1 MCRAKIFSIFGSFLM
16 KKKVLNNHSRK
27 IFIRKLFPITAVLL
41 ICSSCF
47 LPVKGFRESPQPAS
61 QTSSSQQPRKSS
73 PPAAEAPD
81 VPRRYKKSGGCYH
94 TVQRGQ
100 TIYRI
105 SQYYNVPQEVII
117 EANGIKDVT
126 RLRVG
131 QVLFIPG
138 RRQMASNQGS
148 VPDVPPV
155 RTPPSSAAPSEPPSP
170 PSRIP
175 PPEEPQEEPPAE
187 CAPGQLSFI
196 WPLNGELSSTFGMR
210 NGRHHDG
217 IDLRNSIGTPIHAA
231 ADGVVI
237 YADRLGG
244 YGLIVILKH
253 EGNLKTVYAHNS
265 RNLVKKGD
273 MVKQGDVIAEL
284 GNSGNATGPH
294 LHFEIRCGQKAVDPL
309 VYLPKR

>member
-1 MCRAKIFSIFGSFLM
+1 MKRKKILSGIGNSFF
-16 KKKVLNNHSRK
+16 KG
-27 IFIRKLFPITAVLL
+27 FFPIVLTL
-41 ICSSCF
+41 LLSSCF
-47 LPVKGFRESPQPAS
+47 IPVKGFRETPQPS
-61 QTSSSQQPRKSS
+61 PSHTTPSPTPPPRKPS
-73 PPAAEAPD
+73 PPSVEPPN
-81 VPRRYKKSGGCYH
+81 VPGKYKKEGGCYH

-138 RRQMASNQGS
+138 GRQMASNQTS
-148 VPDVPPV
+148 VPDVPPS
-155 RTPPSSAAPSEPPSP
+155 RIPPTPSPTPSQTPSSP

-175 PPEEPQEEPPAE
+175 SPEEPQEEPPAE
-187 CAPGQLSFI
+187 CAPGQLTFI

-217 IDLRNSIGTPIHAA
+217 IDLRNAIGTSIHAV

-253 EGNLKTVYAHNS
+253 EGNFKTVYAHNS

-309 VYLPKR
+309 IYLPNR

>member
-1 MCRAKIFSIFGSFLM
+1 M
-16 KKKVLNNHSRK
+16 KKKL
-27 IFIRKLFPITAVLL
+27 LPIIAVLWL
-41 ICSSCF
+41 CSSCF
-47 LPVKGFRESPQPAS
+47 LPVKGFRETPPAGKQTTTTQTPQQRKPSPPSADVPEV
-61 QTSSSQQPRKSS
+61 PRK
-73 PPAAEAPD
+73 
-81 VPRRYKKSGGCYH
+81 YKKDGGCYH

-126 RLRVG
+126 RLKVG

-138 RRQMASNQGS
+138 GRQIASNQSS
-148 VPDVPPV
+148 VPDVPPT
-155 RTPPSSAAPSEPPSP
+155 RTPPSSSTPSEPPSSP
-170 PSRIP
+170 PSRVP
-175 PPEEPQEEPPAE
+175 PQEEPQEEPPTE
-187 CAPGQLSFI
+187 CAPGQLIFI
-196 WPLNGELSSTFGMR
+196 WPVNGELSSTFGMR

-217 IDLRNSIGTPIHAA
+217 IDLRNSIGTPIHAV

-244 YGLIVILKH
+244 YGLIVIIKH
-253 EGNLKTVYAHNS
+253 EGNFRTVYAHNS

-309 VYLPKR
+309 LYLPKR